1 MAEKTI
7 KVVIDGQEMV
17 SPAAKKAEGAVESFT
32 SKVKNL
38 LAPLAALGIGAALG
52 GFFKKAIEESLEG
65 EQSMQRMQT
74 AVENAGTSFAQMR
87 PKIDS
92 TIGDLT
98 RLTVYTDD
106 QLMSAFSDMTIQ
118 TGDARGSLA
127 NLGLAADLAAA
138 KSIPLEAAS
147 SAIGKAFAG
156 NTTALGKLIP
166 ELKGSTDI
174 IGDLRIKV
182 EGTAEQMGGTF
193 AGSIERA
200 KNQFSEF
207 AQAVGDAI
215 IGADSMQGSGN
226 RLVDL
231 LVQMTQWVEAN
242 RTEIGTLASGLLDL
256 GEFLVR
262 VSVILVETFG
272 AGLSIIK
279 RAIWGLAADTA
290 ISVGEM
296 LKSFGTLVE
305 KGGKFLK
312 IFGIDVVQSA
322 GQKMK
327 DAGQEM
333 VDVNKNKLLN
343 VEADWYQAQVR
354 INGIADRWSGTT
366 VTAVKKVGESLD
378 SHGVTLKR
386 STALTEDEIKK
397 QDAAWKQY
405 LKDYEAGIKRLD
417 AAYDAYLKL
426 LPKLQPALQE
436 AMQTQHIEGQNRAL
450 AASKVAADAAFKA
463 IKDGAEPLPALIKK
477 SETSVGDMG
486 TKLGQAAD
494 AVLVVG
500 ENFGG
505 LDDDTKKVL
514 ESVKAIGVSMA
525 GLAEKGLSFAGVA
538 GMVGAIASIVST
550 MMSNDAERRQLT
562 RENNTNLKRLT
573 QEIGGLKLDI
583 TGDQFTAAL
592 AAFGPVADKLSRGE
606 LLSTIEFSQ
615 LQERFTAA
623 GLSPAALV
631 KMAKELGVGT
641 VGSGA
646 SERVTDM
653 GNFFRALGVT
663 KIGKVGTNFADQL
676 AFFRESQDLNGETG
690 PDKFQKLVEFLI
702 TKGGVGALAGVDFS
716 DPAKAKSSLLSLFSS
731 LNEGG
736 VSASLLGKISGGTL
750 KDIIS
755 EIIRGLGEGAPSGS
769 SAPAPGGTA
778 VGGGS
783 SSIVTGGA
791 TVPVKTLS
799 DVLDGVVAQ
808 TTALAAYHVKHLS
821 IATDHLAEARS
832 QTVILTEIASNTRSL
847 IDGGLEDMIDEKL
860 SAKQSLAALSGGVG
874 PSF

>member
-74 AVENAGTSFAQMR
+74 AVENAGQSFAQMR

-106 QLMSAFSDMTIQ
+106 QLMAAFSDMTIQ

-166 ELKGSTDI
+166 ELKGSSDML
-174 IGDLRIKV
+174 GDLRIKV
-182 EGTAEQMGGTF
+182 EGTAEKMGGTF

-200 KNQFSEF
+200 KNQFAEF

-262 VSVILVETFG
+262 VSVILIETFG

-279 RAIWGLAADTA
+279 RAIWGLAGATA
-290 ISVGEM
+290 VSVGEM
-296 LKSFGTLVE
+296 LKSFGILVE

-312 IFGIDVVQSA
+312 IFGVDVVEST
-322 GQKMK
+322 GTKLK

-343 VEADWYQAQVR
+343 VEADWYQAQIR
-354 INGIADRWSGTT
+354 INGIADRWSGGT

-514 ESVKAIGVSMA
+514 ESVKAIGTSM
-525 GLAEKGLSFAGVA
+525 GDLAKNGLSFAGVT
-538 GMVGAIASIVST
+538 GVIGGIASIVSG
-550 MMSNDAERRQLT
+550 MMASDAERRRLL
-562 RENNTNLKRLT
+562 RENNVQLQRLREEGVSLSTKVSGDKMSRIFQALSGADLTGKYFADKETSLLAQLRNFGVSIADLEAVAAEYGIKNVVKNGRIEDFNAVRQLIEALK
-573 QEIGGLKLDI
+573 IGG
-583 TGDQFTAAL
+583 GVRVGQ
-592 AAFGPVADKLSRGE
+592 S
-606 LLSTIEFSQ
+606 FSDQ
-615 LQERFTAA
+615 LQFFRDSQRAN
-623 GLSPAALV
+623 GND
-631 KMAKELGVGT
+631 GVG
-641 VGSGA
+641 GIQGLI
-646 SERVTDM
+646 D
-653 GNFFRALGVT
+653 
-663 KIGKVGTNFADQL
+663 
-676 AFFRESQDLNGETG
+676 
-690 PDKFQKLVEFLI
+690 FLRN
-702 TKGGVGALAGVDFS
+702 V
-716 DPAKAKSSLLSLFSS
+716 
-731 LNEGG
+731 GG
-736 VSASLLGKISGGTL
+736 VSALNGIDVMSDPAGAANALRAIFTSLNNAEGIDPARIGRLTGSQFSSILLEIIDSIKSSGGGPTGAGGAADGTGVTGGTTTTSGGT
-750 KDIIS
+750 
-755 EIIRGLGEGAPSGS
+755 
-769 SAPAPGGTA
+769 
-778 VGGGS
+778 V
-783 SSIVTGGA
+783 
-791 TVPVKTLS
+791 VPTKTLA

-808 TTALAAYHVKHLS
+808 TTALGAYHVKHLS
-821 IATDHLAEARS
+821 IATDHLAEAKA
-832 QTVILTEIASNTRSL
+832 QTGILTEIATNTRSMAN
-847 IDGGLEDMIDEKL
+847 GGIEEIVDKALA
-860 SAKQSLAALSGGVG
+860 AKQAIAALSNGVG